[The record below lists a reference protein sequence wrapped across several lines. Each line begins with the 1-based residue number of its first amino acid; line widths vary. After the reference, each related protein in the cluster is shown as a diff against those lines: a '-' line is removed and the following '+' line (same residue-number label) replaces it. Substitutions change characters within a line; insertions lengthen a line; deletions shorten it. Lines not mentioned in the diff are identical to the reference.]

1 MIDSVGEKLNLIYSP
16 NEKQDKDDIGLEL
29 ESRRFLDFVE

>member
-1 MIDSVGEKLNLIYSP
+1 MMDSVGEKFDLIYSP
-16 NEKQDKDDIGLEL
+16 TEKKDKDDIGLEL